1 MSQPRSTSTKQTKVQ
16 PNADRY
22 TVLLI
27 IALIAMIIGC
37 VLLYLELG
45 IQGMGVSS
53 RAFLPKNG
61 DSAVAIFAVLRF
73 FA

>member
-45 IQGMGVSS
+45 NQGMGVSRS
-53 RAFLPKNG
+53 FLPKSG
-61 DSAVAIFAVLRF
+61 ESADAVVAALRF